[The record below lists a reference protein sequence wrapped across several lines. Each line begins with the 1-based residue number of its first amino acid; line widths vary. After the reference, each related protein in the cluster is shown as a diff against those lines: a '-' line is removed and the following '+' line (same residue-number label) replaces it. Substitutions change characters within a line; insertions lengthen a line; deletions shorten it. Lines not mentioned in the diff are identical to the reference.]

1 MKKLQLKKV
10 KIETFIGRTIASD
23 VFDMATGEI
32 FLTKDS
38 ILSEEDIERLK
49 EAEVEKLKF
58 ISSYTSPD
66 LDLIVNTLRKDTSST
81 KEEALYSIYR
91 QLRSGEAPDI
101 DTAQA
106 LIDKLFF
113 NDKRYDLGDV
123 GRHRMNDKL
132 KLSIPEKL
140 RF

>member
-1 MKKLQLKKV
+1 MFLIWQQVKFSLQ
-10 KIETFIGRTIASD
+10 
-23 VFDMATGEI
+23 
-32 FLTKDS
+32 KDS

-91 QLRSGEAPDI
+91 QLRSGEALDL

-132 KLSIPEKL
+132 KLRIPEECYG
-140 RF
+140 FNC

>member
-1 MKKLQLKKV
+1 MY
-10 KIETFIGRTIASD
+10 A
-23 VFDMATGEI
+23 
-32 FLTKDS
+32 
-38 ILSEEDIERLK
+38 
-49 EAEVEKLKF
+49 
-58 ISSYTSPD
+58 
-66 LDLIVNTLRKDTSST
+66 
-81 KEEALYSIYR
+81 IYR

-132 KLSIPEKL
+132 KLDIPETITVLTIEDIISIMKYIIKL
-140 RF
+140 REGMKILMILIILETEELEQLANN